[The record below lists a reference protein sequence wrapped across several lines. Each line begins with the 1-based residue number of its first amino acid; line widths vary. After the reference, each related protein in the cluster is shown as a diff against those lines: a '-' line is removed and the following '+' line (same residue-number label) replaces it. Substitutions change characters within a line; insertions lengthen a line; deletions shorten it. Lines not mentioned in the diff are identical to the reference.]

1 MNKNEMFVT
10 ATRNKFRFPF
20 RGQISVEDLWD
31 LSVENLDSVY
41 KTLNS
46 QVKKAKE
53 ESLLNTKSRED
64 EIIEMQIEIVKYIVS
79 VKQDESA
86 KKVAAK
92 EKKAR
97 KWLTKSSNSSP
108 ATPQRR
114 TSRSSSTPSG
124 HHLASCPPRRLGR

>member
-1 MNKNEMFVT
+1 MSKNEMFVT

-79 VKQDESA
+79 VKQDEAA

-97 KWLTKSSNSSP
+97 KQRILEVLAAKVVRSVIHLTLIQEQK
-108 ATPQRR
+108 
-114 TSRSSSTPSG
+114 
-124 HHLASCPPRRLGR
+124 C

>member
-97 KWLTKSSNSSP
+97 KQKILEVLAAKEDADLQNKSSEELQ
-108 ATPQRR
+108 AM
-114 TSRSSSTPSG
+114 
-124 HHLASCPPRRLGR
+124 LADLDDNNE

>member
-1 MNKNEMFVT
+1 MDKNEMFIV
-10 ATRNKFRFPF
+10 ATKNKFRFPF

-79 VKQDESA
+79 VKQDEAA

-97 KWLTKSSNSSP
+97 KQKILEVLAAKEDADLQNKSSEELQ
-108 ATPQRR
+108 AM
-114 TSRSSSTPSG
+114 
-124 HHLASCPPRRLGR
+124 LADLDDNDE